1 MGYENLDLPNGN
13 GNYVTESLL
22 KAIPVSTDVSYE
34 EHRTYNR
41 RAKTRLVDFNA
52 SFDQKIKYV
61 GHLIID

>member
-22 KAIPVSTDVSYE
+22 KAIGPVSTDVSYE

-52 SFDQKIKYV
+52 SFDQKKIKYV
-61 GHLIID
+61 